1 MEKDKYSKLFLFMG
15 VSTLTI
21 IVMLTASFTSMTNQ
35 IEKLQ
40 NRVEYQAAVIQQ
52 QTLQIDSLRNEIYE
66 VRTILDPHC
75 YEENK

>member
-1 MEKDKYSKLFLFMG
+1 MEKRQYNKLILFIG
-15 VSTLTI
+15 FSTIAI
-21 IVMLTASFTSMTNQ
+21 IMMMTASFASQTNQ
-35 IEKLQ
+35 IKKLQ
-40 NRVEYQAAVIQQ
+40 NRVEHEAAVIQQ

>member
-1 MEKDKYSKLFLFMG
+1 MEKDKYNKLILFIG
-15 VSTLTI
+15 FSAITI
-21 IVMLTASFTSMTNQ
+21 IVMLTASFASTTNQ

-40 NRVEYQAAVIQQ
+40 NRVEHGAAIIQQ

>member
-21 IVMLTASFTSMTNQ
+21 IVMLTASFASMTNQ

-52 QTLQIDSLRNEIYE
+52 QTLQIDSLRNEISE